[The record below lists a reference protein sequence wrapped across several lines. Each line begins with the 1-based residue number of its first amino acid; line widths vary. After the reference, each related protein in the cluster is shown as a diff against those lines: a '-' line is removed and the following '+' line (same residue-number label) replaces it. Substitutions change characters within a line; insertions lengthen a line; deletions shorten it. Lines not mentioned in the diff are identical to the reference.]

1 MESKQQITGEIK
13 KEIEK
18 NDNKT
23 SQPQTYGI
31 H

>member
-23 SQPQTYGI
+23 SQSQTSGI